1 MKRRTAGVLMGV
13 LALVSLAL
21 VLSVLYPFTTADPIA
36 ANPPEERFV
45 VGDVDAFEVTASLV
59 ADGETVIALDGVAT
73 ADGGWY
79 QRVAEAGVVVEAY
92 QARADAPVYVRETVT
107 AADPER
113 VEQRLASV
121 AANEDSDLVC
131 EDRDGDR
138 VTFLV
143 KRNGTDETQP
153 VAGSASVFVNNLLLT
168 EYEATGVSSSGVSVY
183 RPESGWYES
192 RATYRITNVSG
203 EVRADADTHVV
214 ESAAVSFDMTG
225 NVETYA
231 GYVLARSF
239 GDAPTWTR
247 LTYEFEPGD
256 GDLERPAWVDDAEAA
271 LDRRPGESRS
281 DGSTVEC

>member
-1 MKRRTAGVLMGV
+1 M
-13 LALVSLAL
+13 SLAL
-21 VLSVLYPFTTADPIA
+21 VLSVLYPFATTDPVA
-36 ANPPEERFV
+36 ANSPEERFA
-45 VGDVDAFEVTASLV
+45 VGDADKFEVTASLV
-59 ADGETVIALDGVAT
+59 ADGEVVIALDGVVT

-79 QRVAEAGVVVEAY
+79 QRFVDAGVVVEAY
-92 QARADAPVYVRETVT
+92 QARADAPVYVRKTVT

-121 AANEDSDLVC
+121 TADEDSDLVC

-143 KRNGTDETQP
+143 KRNGTGETQP
-153 VAGSASVFVNNLLLT
+153 VSGSASVFVNNLLLT
-168 EYEATGVSSSGVSVY
+168 GYEATGASSSGVSAY

-192 RATYRITNVSG
+192 RATYRITNASG
-203 EVRADADTHVV
+203 EFRADADTHVV
-214 ESAAVSFDMTG
+214 ETAAVSFDVTR

-239 GDAPTWTR
+239 GDAPTRTR

-256 GDLERPAWVDDAEAA
+256 ADLERPAWVDDAEAV
-271 LDRRPGESRS
+271 LDRRPVDSRS